1 LGLHRGLRG
10 ARRGARADG
19 GGVASDRERARA
31 ARHDAARPS
40 RDRHPPA
47 PTGKLG
53 SVFARGCSDPRQR
66 ADRGGRS
73 RRRAAGRG
81 LARIRAQ
88 PGPEAVALRRR
99 IVHREA
105 RSSRAARVDARSA
118 LRRRGVRR
126 PAERALRTPAVTRS
140 PRRGGRP
147 VRLVPCRQMALL
159 DRDTIVRALER
170 LDERLGVKGVRA
182 ELFLVGGAVMC
193 LAHQARPA
201 TKDVDAWFREPRA
214 VRAAA
219 DEVATELGL
228 DEGWLNDAAKAFV
241 PANAG
246 YEVWRALPNLSVST
260 VDARTLLAMKAA
272 AARTAEDAADIRFLA
287 DRLGLR
293 SADAVLQVVL
303 TYFPAERLPVRV
315 RLLIEELFDDGA

>member
-1 LGLHRGLRG
+1 
-10 ARRGARADG
+10 
-19 GGVASDRERARA
+19 
-31 ARHDAARPS
+31 
-40 RDRHPPA
+40 
-47 PTGKLG
+47 
-53 SVFARGCSDPRQR
+53 
-66 ADRGGRS
+66 
-73 RRRAAGRG
+73 
-81 LARIRAQ
+81 
-88 PGPEAVALRRR
+88 
-99 IVHREA
+99 
-105 RSSRAARVDARSA
+105 
-118 LRRRGVRR
+118 
-126 PAERALRTPAVTRS
+126 
-140 PRRGGRP
+140 
-147 VRLVPCRQMALL
+147 MALL

-170 LDERLGVKGVRA
+170 LDERLGTKGVRA

-193 LAHQARPA
+193 LVHQARPA
-201 TKDVDAWFREPRA
+201 TKDVDAWFSEPRA